1 MAAPSLRVLCAR
13 VGTRLLIAGC
23 DVRDQHCWGNI
34 SFGSAGSEAHCRFRK
49 FNPPGGCPSFALF
62 AKGGRQLIA
71 QSPCRLHK
79 TLRTS
84 GMQHT
89 TWGLIVCWIYHGI
102 SHREIAGDV
111 SCSMLRSYP
120 LLPRP
125 RGARARRLAWGWSR
139 CWCWAGAPVLQ
150 VKLGRKMHLDKS
162 PSRRCRPARLKA
174 RASHQKSPLVV
185 VLTEPDGK
193 TLQTEGAGHGKVLWK
208 TSRSQP
214 AL

>member
-1 MAAPSLRVLCAR
+1 MAAPSLRVFLRKGGNEAAASWAGMPGISAV
-13 VGTRLLIAGC
+13 VG
-23 DVRDQHCWGNI
+23 DI

-49 FNPPGGCPSFALF
+49 FNPPGGCPSVALF

-111 SCSMLRSYP
+111 SCSMLWFYP
-120 LLPRP
+120 LFPSP
-125 RGARARRLAWGWSR
+125 RGAGAGRLAWGWSR
-139 CWCWAGAPVLQ
+139 CWCWAGAPV
-150 VKLGRKMHLDKS
+150 
-162 PSRRCRPARLKA
+162 
-174 RASHQKSPLVV
+174 
-185 VLTEPDGK
+185 
-193 TLQTEGAGHGKVLWK
+193 
-208 TSRSQP
+208 SRSSWGGKCTWTNPHHVDAGQL
-214 AL
+214 A